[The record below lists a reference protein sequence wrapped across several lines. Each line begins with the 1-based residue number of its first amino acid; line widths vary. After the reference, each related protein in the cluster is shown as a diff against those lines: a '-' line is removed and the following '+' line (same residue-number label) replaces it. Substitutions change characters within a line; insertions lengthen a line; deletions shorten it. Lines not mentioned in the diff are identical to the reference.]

1 MRSNI
6 STHIGLEG
14 LFIVIVLVLCGGA
27 NRMVFNGPGL
37 IALGSECPHSFLSGL
52 VPTHWTKRVGPAILG
67 FQMAYCAIEC
77 EPTISWC
84 MRSIRNRVNL
94 VYHDVDME
102 VLLVV
107 VSNENVLV
115 FLEAKLVQRV

>member
-1 MRSNI
+1 M
-6 STHIGLEG
+6 
-14 LFIVIVLVLCGGA
+14 FILGRGA
-27 NRMVFNGPGL
+27 NRLVFNGPGL
-37 IALGSECPHSFLSGL
+37 IALGSECPHSLLSGL
-52 VPTHWTKRVGPAILG
+52 VPSHWTKRVGPAILG
-67 FQMAYCAIEC
+67 FKMAYCAIET

-94 VYHDVDME
+94 VYHDMDME

-115 FLEAKLVQRV
+115 LLEAKLVQRV